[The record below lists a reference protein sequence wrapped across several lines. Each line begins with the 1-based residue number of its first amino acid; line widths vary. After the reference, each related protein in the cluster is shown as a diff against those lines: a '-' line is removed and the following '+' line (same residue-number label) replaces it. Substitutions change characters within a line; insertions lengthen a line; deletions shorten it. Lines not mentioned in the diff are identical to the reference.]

1 MKSFEWGSNY
11 LTGISSVDEQHKE
24 LVGIINNIGSCISQ
38 DDVLLHEIDTA
49 LNALVA
55 YSEYHFTEEE
65 EVMCQ
70 AGVYEQHLDNH
81 IKSHKS
87 FLNEVVM
94 LSAESSNDDPAA
106 MEHLLD
112 FLIHWLAYHILVID
126 KNMAKQIELIK
137 SGVSAEQA
145 FIQEELEAD
154 DSTEPLVTA
163 LNGLFSQVSRR
174 NKELALLNKTL
185 EDRVEERT
193 KALLEANNQLEQI
206 ALTDV
211 LTGLPN
217 RRHAT
222 QQLSLLWDESA
233 KDNSPLSCLMI
244 DADYFKQVNDS
255 YGHDAGDNV
264 LQELSR
270 TLKGSVRTD
279 DLACRLGGDEFLII
293 LPNTDLKG
301 ALLAANITHESV
313 SKLKVK
319 TGGSA
324 WEGSVSIGVSTR
336 TDDMKNINDLLK
348 IADKG
353 VYLAKENGKSCIKT
367 IQ

>member
-1 MKSFEWGSNY
+1 MKSFQWGSNY
-11 LTGISSVDEQHKE
+11 LTGILSVDEQHKE
-24 LVGIINNIGSCISQ
+24 LVNIINNIGDSISQ
-38 DDVLLHEIDTA
+38 EDVALHEIDAA
-49 LNALVA
+49 LNALIA
-55 YSEYHFTEEE
+55 YSEYHFTEEQE
-65 EVMCQ
+65 MMFQ
-70 AGVYEQHLDNH
+70 ARIYEQHLDNH

-87 FLNEVVM
+87 FLNEVTR
-94 LSAESSNDDPAA
+94 LSSEASNDNPAA

-112 FLIHWLAYHILVID
+112 FLLHWLAYHILGTD

-137 SGVSAEQA
+137 SGMSAEQA

-154 DSTEPLVTA
+154 NSTEPLITA
-163 LNGLFSQVSRR
+163 LNGLFSQVSQR
-174 NKELALLNKTL
+174 NKELALLNRTL
-185 EDRVEERT
+185 EDKVEERT
-193 KALLEANNQLEQI
+193 KALLEANNNLEQI

-217 RRHAT
+217 RRHAM

-233 KDNSPLSCLMI
+233 RNTSPLSCLMI

-255 YGHDAGDNV
+255 YGHDVGDNV

-270 TLKGSVRTD
+270 ALTGSVRTD

-293 LPNTDLKG
+293 LPSTDLEG

-313 SKLKVK
+313 SKLRVK
-319 TGGSA
+319 TGDSA
-324 WEGSVSIGVSTR
+324 WKGSVSIGVSAR
-336 TDDMKNINDLLK
+336 TDEMRNINDLIK
-348 IADKG
+348 TADKG
-353 VYLAKENGKSCIKT
+353 VYFAKENGKNCVKT